1 MLNLALGVPVEAF
14 LGIALLNDSK
24 PAASIY
30 TLASTHAGGGLLW
43 VLSELFTFAA
53 LVPIF
58 VQWMRSEDRIAAQED
73 ARLDAEAA
81 SSGATAGP
89 SAI

>member
-14 LGIALLNDSK
+14 LGIALLNDVK

-43 VLSELFTFAA
+43 VLSEFFTFAA

-58 VQWMRSEDRIAAQED
+58 IQWMRSEDRIAARED
-73 ARLDAEAA
+73 ARLDAEAERA
-81 SSGATAGP
+81 QKATGP
-89 SAI
+89 APV